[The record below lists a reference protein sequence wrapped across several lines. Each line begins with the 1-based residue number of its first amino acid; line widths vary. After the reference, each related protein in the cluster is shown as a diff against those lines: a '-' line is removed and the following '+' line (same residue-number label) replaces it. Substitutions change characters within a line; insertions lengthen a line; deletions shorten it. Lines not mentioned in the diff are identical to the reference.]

1 MSIFPKLPST
11 PLTILLLFLL
21 LSLPADGGSGR
32 DRHDHDHRRD
42 PPSSHVNFFRGPRRR
57 QDAAWCGEDPARA
70 CSDRERRTTCCFGR
84 VCRDTLRDA
93 GNCGGCG
100 RRCRFG
106 LDCCAGE
113 CVDTRNDA
121 RHCGACFEEC
131 RPSGGRRDCSFGMCD
146 YAAG

>member
-11 PLTILLLFLL
+11 LPTILLLFLL
-21 LSLPADGGSGR
+21 LPLPADGGSGR

-57 QDAAWCGEDPARA
+57 QAAWCGDDPVRA

-106 LDCCAGE
+106 LDCCGGE

-131 RPSGGRRDCSFGMCD
+131 RRFGGRRDCSFGMCD